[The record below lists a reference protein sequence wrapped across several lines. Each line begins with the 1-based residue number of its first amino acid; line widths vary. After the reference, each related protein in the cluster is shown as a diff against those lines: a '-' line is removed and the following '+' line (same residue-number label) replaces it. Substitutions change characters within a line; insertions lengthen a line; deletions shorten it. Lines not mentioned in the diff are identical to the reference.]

1 MPPGGLLF
9 LVSSERALLDFDGRY
24 ARSLSS
30 QDFRV
35 AFQQGSLVNL
45 EVLNLK
51 ICHNLDRDGFNALMK
66 ANSKLRHLSLH
77 SLPRVTDYTDIFL
90 ECNLQN
96 LEVFFASHCPGF
108 YDRDMDV
115 LKSSCPKMKMHKII
129 HCGTAYTNCRCFTK
143 EPHVWSLAA

>member
-1 MPPGGLLF
+1 MARKNWVIQTSAPLQTQQNKGKCTSQTLHLL
-9 LVSSERALLDFDGRY
+9 
-24 ARSLSS
+24 
-30 QDFRV
+30 
-35 AFQQGSLVNL
+35 
-45 EVLNLK
+45 
-51 ICHNLDRDGFNALMK
+51 NALMK

-143 EPHVWSLAA
+143 EPHAWSLAA